1 MDAAAVDNAKLSE
14 GHTMRDAQGRS
25 QQVGLLALICS
36 TLLLSPSL
44 VAQTSQP
51 AATKNPIP
59 VINGELGSCSVE
71 FTVTYASGQPVSDA
85 KIRVHIA
92 YGFLSIRKLDLEV
105 GSNNEGKARFE
116 GLPEKVKRPLEF
128 RASQGKREGAAVV
141 DPAKRCKAEH
151 TILLTQT
158 PSP

>member
-1 MDAAAVDNAKLSE
+1 
-14 GHTMRDAQGRS
+14 MRDAQGRS

-59 VINGELGSCSVE
+59 VINGDLGACSVQ
-71 FTVTYASGQPVSDA
+71 FTVTDASGQPVSDA

-92 YGFLSIRKLDLEV
+92 YGFMSIRKLDLEV
-105 GSNNEGKARFE
+105 GTNTEGKASFE

-128 RASQGKREGAAVV
+128 HALQGKREGVAVF
-141 DPAKRCKAEH
+141 DPAKTCKAEH
-151 TILLTQT
+151 TIVVTQA
-158 PSP
+158 P

>member
-1 MDAAAVDNAKLSE
+1 MDVTAVETTKVLE
-14 GHTMRDAQGRS
+14 GHSMRAALGR
-25 QQVGLLALICS
+25 GGRFELLTLIFSILLFAS
-36 TLLLSPSL
+36 TLL
-44 VAQTSQP
+44 AQASEL
-51 AATKNPIP
+51 AANKNPIP

-71 FTVTYASGQPVSDA
+71 FTVTDASGQPVSDA